1 MTDTPIPPRIL
12 SWHAAMRVAAH
23 KEGLTATFGD
33 PPESMTFTLHDRDR
47 ERHLNLKIN
56 DGTLYLLPSPKI
68 DLSIDRM
75 VASCN
80 TITQAH
86 KAWAKE
92 NPE

>member
-12 SWHAAMRVAAH
+12 SWHAAIRLAAH
-23 KEGLTATFGD
+23 KEGLVATFGD

-47 ERHLNLKIN
+47 HLNLKI
-56 DGTLYLLPSPKI
+56 DADALYLLPSPKI

-75 VASCN
+75 IAICN

-92 NPE
+92 NPAP